1 MNASPIYPQNLHS
14 GPESFNQVVGLE
26 ALLTAYG
33 QAPEAQ
39 LDLIR
44 RAYRKAE
51 EAHKGQLRVSG
62 APYFCHVT
70 QVALELTTLGLD
82 APTVAA
88 GLLHDTV
95 EDTPT
100 TLEELQA
107 AFGPDVAELVDGVT
121 KISTRAFHNREEKQI
136 ENLRKMV
143 MAIARDVRVLLI
155 KLSDRL
161 HNLRTLRYL
170 PPAKQ
175 EAVARETLDLYAPLV
190 HRLGIA
196 RWKWEIEDRCMQ
208 VLYPHAYD
216 QLAEQ
221 IGLAQGDRQALLEEA
236 RLSLLPKLAAAGI
249 EAEIFARSKHYWSI
263 YQKMLTSGKA
273 FGEIYDLMGLRVITR
288 DTSDC
293 YAALGVIHSLWKP
306 LPGRVKDY
314 IAMPKSNMYQSL
326 HTTVIGPKAQPME
339 VQVRTREMHRTAEV
353 GIAAHWLY
361 KEGSAPK
368 DGKMDERLKFFAALS
383 DWQNN
388 LRDTHEFM
396 EFLKIDLYEDEVFVF
411 TPKGEVKRLPK
422 GSTPIDFAYAVHS
435 NLGDQIY
442 GSKVNGK
449 MVPLRQE
456 LSSGDIIEVLTGP
469 GHHPSKDWLHYVK
482 TGKAKNRIRH
492 WFKASDQEQFMD
504 LGRELMDKELER
516 AGVRVKDFYKSPELL
531 EAGRRFSLT
540 SIEDLLTAVGS
551 RRLSPKHVLVQALPA
566 TALATAPVLAPAAST
581 ATTSQPEASAATPRQ
596 VRSKR
601 KEAARRG
608 APAQPQPR
616 GVVVKGMSN
625 MLVTFARCCT
635 PVPGDPILGFITI
648 GRGVSVHRTDCV
660 NVGDLSKRTGRLVE
674 VAWAGAGAGPEA
686 PRPVDL
692 QVTGLDRAQLLSEML
707 EAIGGT
713 LARATERT
721 QMTAV
726 ACRSIDEELAQA
738 EFTVQVVDLDHL
750 RRVMYNLYQV
760 EGITSVK
767 RRAKVKESL
776 HHTS

>member
-1 MNASPIYPQNLHS
+1 MSPSPIYPQTLHS
-14 GPESFNQVVGLE
+14 GPEAFNQVVGLE
-26 ALLTAYG
+26 ALLAAYG
-33 QAPEAQ
+33 QATEADAS
-39 LDLIR
+39 LLR
-44 RAYRKAE
+44 RAYAKAE
-51 EAHKGQLRVSG
+51 EAHKGQARVSG

-82 APTVAA
+82 AATVAA

-170 PPAKQ
+170 PQAKQ
-175 EAVARETLDLYAPLV
+175 EAVARETLELYAPLV

-208 VLYPHAYD
+208 VLYPKAYSD
-216 QLAEQ
+216 LAEKV
-221 IGLAQGDRQALLEEA
+221 GLAQGDRQSLLEEA
-236 RLSLLPKLAAAGI
+236 RQALLPRLAASGI
-249 EAEIFARSKHYWSI
+249 EAEVFARSKHYWSI

-293 YAALGVIHSLWKP
+293 YAALGIIHSLWKP

-361 KEGSAPK
+361 KEGSPGRERK
-368 DGKMDERLKFFAALS
+368 TDERLKFFAALS
-383 DWQNN
+383 DWQNS
-388 LRDTHEFM
+388 LKDTREFM

-422 GSTPIDFAYAVHS
+422 GSTPIDFAYSVHS
-435 NLGDQIY
+435 SLGDQVY
-442 GSKVNGK
+442 GAKVNGK
-449 MVPLRQE
+449 MVPVRQE
-456 LSSGDIIEVLTGP
+456 LSSGDIIEVLSGP

-504 LGRELMDKELER
+504 LGRELMEKELDR
-516 AGVRVKDFYKSPELL
+516 AGVKVKEFYKSSELL
-531 EAGRRFSLT
+531 EAARRFSLS

-551 RRLSPKHVLVQALPA
+551 RRLSPKHVLAEALPA
-566 TALATAPVLAPAAST
+566 QAAQALAAASPAAAPAA
-581 ATTSQPEASAATPRQ
+581 PVEAPAPTPRQ
-596 VRSKR
+596 VRAKR
-601 KEAARRG
+601 KEAQRRG
-608 APAQPQPR
+608 APGRPQPR

-625 MLVTFARCCT
+625 MLVTFARCCA

-674 VAWAGAGAGPEA
+674 VAWAGASAGPEA
-686 PRPVDL
+686 ARPVDL
-692 QVTGLDRAQLLSEML
+692 QVTSFDRPRLLTDML

-713 LARATERT
+713 PTRGAERT
-721 QMTAV
+721 AMTA
-726 ACRSIDEELAQA
+726 AAARSIGEGMAQA

-760 EGITSVK
+760 EGVTSVK
-767 RRAKVKESL
+767 RRAKAKESPR
-776 HHTS
+776 HKP